1 VRGRENIPRTGGLI
15 VASNH
20 VSYWDPTVVG
30 MLIPREAHYLAKE
43 ELFAVPVVGFLM
55 RGVNSIPIK
64 RGSADLTGL
73 KRAIDVL
80 KDGGCLLLFPEGSR
94 MKDGALHPARP
105 GLGLLVVQAGVPIV
119 PCYVSGTNRPRRW
132 FLRREKLR
140 VWFGPSRSWQELA
153 DEEAGTPPGRALYQ
167 AIGSG
172 VMREIAGL
180 KEAQE
185 QSASRGAA

>member
-1 VRGRENIPRTGGLI
+1 
-15 VASNH
+15 
-20 VSYWDPTVVG
+20 
-30 MLIPREAHYLAKE
+30 
-43 ELFAVPVVGFLM
+43 
-55 RGVNSIPIK
+55 
-64 RGSADLTGL
+64 
-73 KRAIDVL
+73 
-80 KDGGCLLLFPEGSR
+80 

-132 FLRREKLR
+132 LLRREKLR